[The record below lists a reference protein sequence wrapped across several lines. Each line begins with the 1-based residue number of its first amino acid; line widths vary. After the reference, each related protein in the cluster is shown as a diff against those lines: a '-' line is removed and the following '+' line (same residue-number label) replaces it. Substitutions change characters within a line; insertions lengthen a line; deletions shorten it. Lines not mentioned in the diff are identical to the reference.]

1 MGTFQRI
8 ALAGLV
14 AVATSAPALAADLLP
29 PPPMA
34 PVPVPVVEVGSGWYL
49 RGDVGVGS
57 QEIDKIDGL
66 DVVKDGGSFWRKS
79 LADTAFV
86 GVGVGYQFNN
96 FLRFDV
102 TGEYRTSA
110 KFDVS
115 DKFVHNTTFYTIPDG
130 IPYDGIK
137 QLTNRYTG
145 DLQTSVFL
153 ANAYF
158 DLGTWYGITPFVGGG
173 VGVAYHRI
181 RNGFDTG
188 LHYNYT
194 AGYAGS
200 AFPANESTGG
210 TLLDRTKSD
219 LAWAVH
225 AGLAYAVTP
234 NLKLELAYR
243 YLNMGHAESGK
254 LVCGGICQSN
264 VSYPPLKL
272 KDIDSHDIKIGM
284 RWLLGSPAPVAV
296 AEPVPV
302 PVPLVRKY

>member
-1 MGTFQRI
+1 MHCRPTFATPAQHNHSARTIPCDANDHARPRKRSNQKTFLKLGSKLSLGTFQRI

-34 PVPVPVVEVGSGWYL
+34 PVLVPVVDVGSGWYL

-115 DKFVHNTTFYTIPDG
+115 DKFVYNTTSYTIPG
-130 IPYDGIK
+130 SS
-137 QLTNRYTG
+137 TTRR
-145 DLQTSVFL
+145 S
-153 ANAYF
+153 
-158 DLGTWYGITPFVGGG
+158 TPSLMEF
-173 VGVAYHRI
+173 RM
-181 RNGFDTG
+181 
-188 LHYNYT
+188 T
-194 AGYAGS
+194 AS
-200 AFPANESTGG
+200 S
-210 TLLDRTKSD
+210 S
-219 LAWAVH
+219 
-225 AGLAYAVTP
+225 
-234 NLKLELAYR
+234 
-243 YLNMGHAESGK
+243 
-254 LVCGGICQSN
+254 
-264 VSYPPLKL
+264 
-272 KDIDSHDIKIGM
+272 
-284 RWLLGSPAPVAV
+284 
-296 AEPVPV
+296 
-302 PVPLVRKY
+302 